1 MITINNTDFSSSID
15 LAGILVL
22 LTKAEMLDICKRLD
36 LYVSPNL
43 KKEETARRLALELL
57 DSPIEIL
64 SSLCKQELQ
73 IVDEFVKGG
82 PNTYVIRKSRK
93 TLYKLQKY
101 CLVLTYEDTRAQQW
115 HMIMPDSVR
124 ESLSQSLPFYLDLAE
139 RGVKPPTAKQLRM
152 IAALNRLMNH
162 KE

>member
-1 MITINNTDFSSSID
+1 MITINNTDFSSAID

-73 IVDEFVKGG
+73 IVD
-82 PNTYVIRKSRK
+82 
-93 TLYKLQKY
+93 
-101 CLVLTYEDTRAQQW
+101 
-115 HMIMPDSVR
+115 
-124 ESLSQSLPFYLDLAE
+124 
-139 RGVKPPTAKQLRM
+139 
-152 IAALNRLMNH
+152 
-162 KE
+162 

>member
-57 DSPIEIL
+57 DSPVEIL
-64 SSLCKQELQ
+64 SASRNCRLLTSSSRVVQTPTSSANHARLC
-73 IVDEFVKGG
+73 
-82 PNTYVIRKSRK
+82 TSSRNI
-93 TLYKLQKY
+93 
-101 CLVLTYEDTRAQQW
+101 A
-115 HMIMPDSVR
+115 
-124 ESLSQSLPFYLDLAE
+124 LS
-139 RGVKPPTAKQLRM
+139 
-152 IAALNRLMNH
+152 
-162 KE
+162 